1 MGKSGETPTYT
12 IMKEATYIVKPVSQ
26 TLAIPNWVLH
36 LIAGSWLRG
45 LTLSV
50 APFIIIS

>member
-1 MGKSGETPTYT
+1 
-12 IMKEATYIVKPVSQ
+12 MKKARYIVKSVSQ
-26 TLAIPNWVLH
+26 MLAIPNWVLH

-45 LTLSV
+45 FMLSV